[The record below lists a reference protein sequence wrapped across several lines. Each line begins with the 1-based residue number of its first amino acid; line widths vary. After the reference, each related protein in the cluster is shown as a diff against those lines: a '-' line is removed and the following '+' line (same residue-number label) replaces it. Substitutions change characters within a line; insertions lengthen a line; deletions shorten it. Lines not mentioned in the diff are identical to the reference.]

1 MKRFVKIS
9 LGLAIFFTI
18 LGISSIIAAFAMGLS
33 WNELKEMAGSG
44 ELAMVI
50 DDSRGSIS
58 TVEKEAFC
66 NLDIEC
72 SAGVV
77 NIFYDNV
84 DEIKVEQQ
92 NMKNFSCEAD
102 GDTLKISGGKKS
114 FINNTKGNITIK
126 IPKGYVFET
135 VDMEI
140 GAGQANVE
148 ALCAE
153 TFDIEVGAGQAN
165 LKNIEATYMRAQTG
179 AGQIRAEL
187 VGCKEDYNYDVEC
200 ELGEIVIGGDSY
212 GGFGRGTHIENPEA
226 LRELDVECGV
236 GQVVIKFQK

>member
-44 ELAMVI
+44 ELQMII
-50 DDSRGSIS
+50 DDPRGSTS
-58 TVEKEAFC
+58 TVDKESFQK
-66 NLDIEC
+66 LDIEC

-102 GDTLKISGGKKS
+102 GDTLKISSGKKTL
-114 FINNTKGNITIK
+114 INNSKGVITIK
-126 IPKGYVFET
+126 IPKGYVFKD

-148 ALCAE
+148 ALC
-153 TFDIEVGAGQAN
+153 TKGFDIEVRAGQAI
-165 LKNIEATYMRAQTG
+165 LKNIDATYMRAQAG
-179 AGQIRAEL
+179 AGQIQAEL

-200 ELGEIVIGGDSY
+200 GIGEIVIDGDSY
-212 GGFGRGTHIENPEA
+212 GGLGRETHIENPEA
-226 LRELDVECGV
+226 QRELDIECGL